1 MAWYKNTFVI
11 LYRIGVIRLKIEG
24 LYLLCMNFF
33 YIYNMIFLVAIFV
46 IVIYNVMYRNLTYLL
61 QKSLHVNHYVTKDE
75 QKFELNEY
83 KLFDFHHDVIKYNI
97 I

>member
-33 YIYNMIFLVAIFV
+33 YFYNMMFLVAIFV
-46 IVIYNVMYRNLTYLL
+46 IVIYNVLSNIEYWLL
-61 QKSLHVNHYVTKDE
+61 DP
-75 QKFELNEY
+75 
-83 KLFDFHHDVIKYNI
+83 DVI
-97 I
+97 